1 MAFSD
6 YGGQLLVKLA
16 RKAVEQY
23 LEDSIIIT
31 PDDSCRIFTQ
41 KMGVFVTINQL
52 YKKIEHLRGC
62 IGFPFP
68 QNELYQSV
76 IEAAISAATKDP
88 RFQPVTK
95 EELSN
100 IIFEVSILTIPE
112 EIKVKTPIEYL
123 SQVKIGR
130 DGLIIQ
136 WKHGSG
142 LLLPQVP
149 VDLKWSIEQY
159 LTNLCFKAGGPAD
172 AWLMPDSKLYKFETL
187 IYKES
192 APSGKVSRVDLPLMY
207 ESS

>member
-1 MAFSD
+1 MAFPD

-16 RKAVEQY
+16 RKAVERY
-23 LEDSIIIT
+23 LEDSVIIA
-31 PDDSCRIFTQ
+31 PDDSCKVSTQ

-52 YKKIEHLRGC
+52 DNKIEHLRGC
-62 IGFPFP
+62 IGFPLP
-68 QNELYQSV
+68 QKELYQSI

-95 EELSN
+95 EDLSN
-100 IIFEVSILTIPE
+100 IIFEVSLLTIPE
-112 EIKVKTPIEYL
+112 EIKVKSPKDYL
-123 SQVKIGR
+123 SRVKIGR

-159 LTNLCFKAGGPAD
+159 LTNLCFKAGGPSD

-207 ESS
+207 EPS